1 MILPHFGGFGGVR
14 SRKMGVNDLIL
25 YMAQTH
31 LSYHIFSITI
41 FAKKKIVSFINIFIY
56 CVFRM
61 LKKTAEKLSKY
72 LDVLVVESLKRK

>member
-31 LSYHIFSITI
+31 LSIHIFGITI
-41 FAKKKIVSFINIFIY
+41 FAKKDGLV
-56 CVFRM
+56 
-61 LKKTAEKLSKY
+61 SKY
-72 LDVLVVESLKRK
+72 IYLLRF